1 MNAKG
6 RGAMLKALSQHW
18 PEYLVE
24 AAGLGAF
31 MISACLFVAAL
42 EHPASWLRH
51 AVEDPVLRR
60 LVIGVA
66 MGLTAI
72 AIIYSP
78 WGKRSGAHLNP
89 AVTLTFFRLGKV
101 EPWDALFY
109 VLAQFAG
116 GVAGVLLAGLSLG
129 QPVLADASVNYV
141 ATLPGKHGIGAAFI
155 AELVISFGLMWV
167 VLTTT
172 NSRRLNRFTGL
183 FAGLLVATYIALE
196 APLSGMSMNPAR
208 TFGSA
213 LPAHAW
219 TGLWIYFTAPPLG
232 MLLAAELY
240 LRTKGATSILC
251 CKLHHENNERCIFRC
266 RYPHAIGQ
274 TVEIAPAGPSQGIHR
289 RDRFGRIMGW
299 TSDAI
304 RFAERSVAPFVD
316 LVIRLGLAQIF
327 LVSAILKLSNW
338 ENAITLATYEYPV
351 SWMDPATAA
360 YVGIAIELSGGA
372 LLAVGLATRFAAA
385 AMLALSLVI
394 QFNYVVVDANLF
406 WAVLFGWYAVRGA
419 GPLSL
424 DHAVSRGLGDS
435 ALPFAAAGIRLTTGI
450 TRTLGPIY
458 QLFLRLWIAAALAIA
473 GWQLALETHRAGAD
487 LLGQLQLWLPSKSAA
502 VYPAYAAV
510 IAAPL
515 LAIGLATRAAAL
527 ALILYTL
534 AVPMTDPAFTGDWYW
549 LAVFGLLALYG
560 PGELSVDAF
569 IERGLR
575 RLFPQL
581 QGKPA
586 FSLDGLP
593 QVVIV
598 GAGFGGLACAAAL
611 RRTRVSVTLVDRHN
625 YHLFQPLLYQVA
637 TTALSPGDIATPV
650 RGLFR
655 EYFNVRVLLGEVTGI
670 DTAAQHVVLA
680 DQRLPYDY
688 LVLATGASHSY
699 FGRDEWEPYAPGLKR
714 IEDATDV
721 RRRLLMAFERAEAI
735 EDVEERRALL
745 TFLVVGGGPT
755 GVELAGA
762 IAELAKYGMEKEFRR
777 FDPATARVILVQSGP
792 RVLPTFP
799 EHLSE
804 RAKRSL
810 EKLGVH
816 VLVDNRVEDIDEA
829 GVLVSG
835 RRIAAR
841 TVFWAAGVVASPA
854 ARWLRAEADKA
865 GRLKVNPDLTVPGLA
880 KVFAIGDTASVEGW
894 QGQPVPGLAPAAKQ
908 GGIYVARVI
917 RARIEGR
924 APPSRFAYKHLG
936 SLATIGRKA
945 AVADFGWLRLSG
957 APAWWLWG
965 AVHVAFLVGLRNR
978 ISVLFDWFWAYLTF
992 RSGTRLITGSEPRN
1006 REPIEA
1012 PLSAPRLSAIGNT
1025 VRS

>member
-1 MNAKG
+1 M
-6 RGAMLKALSQHW
+6 
-18 PEYLVE
+18 
-24 AAGLGAF
+24 
-31 MISACLFVAAL
+31 
-42 EHPASWLRH
+42 
-51 AVEDPVLRR
+51 
-60 LVIGVA
+60 
-66 MGLTAI
+66 
-72 AIIYSP
+72 
-78 WGKRSGAHLNP
+78 
-89 AVTLTFFRLGKV
+89 TLTFWRLRKV

-109 VLAQFAG
+109 VLTQFAG
-116 GVAGVLLAGLSLG
+116 GIGGVFLAGLLLG
-129 QPVLADASVNYV
+129 WPVLADPSVNYV
-141 ATLPGKHGIGAAFI
+141 ATLPGHDRIVAAFI
-155 AELVISFGLMWV
+155 AEILISFGLMWV
-167 VLTTT
+167 VLTTS
-172 NSRRLNRFTGL
+172 NIRRLNRYTGL

-196 APLSGMSMNPAR
+196 APVSGMSMNPAR

-240 LRTKGATSILC
+240 LRTKGAASILC

-266 RYPHAIGQ
+266 RYPHAMGQ
-274 TVEIAPAGPSQGIHR
+274 TAEISAAGVSQGIHR
-289 RDRFGRIMGW
+289 RDRFGRVMGW
-299 TSDAI
+299 ISDAM

-316 LVIRLGLAQIF
+316 LMIRLGLAQIF

-338 ENAITLATYEYPV
+338 DNAITLATYEYPV
-351 SWMDPATAA
+351 SWMDPVTAA
-360 YVGIAIELSGGA
+360 YVGIAIELAGGA

-394 QFNYVVVDANLF
+394 QFNYVVLDANLF
-406 WAVLFGWYAVRGA
+406 WAVLFGWYVVRGA

-424 DHAVSRGLGDS
+424 DHVLRRGLGDS
-435 ALPFAAAGIRLTTGI
+435 ALPFAAAGIRLASGI
-450 TRTLGPIY
+450 TRTVGPIY
-458 QLFLRLWIAAALAIA
+458 PLLLRVWIAAALAIA
-473 GWQLALETHRAGAD
+473 GWPLAVEAHRTGAD
-487 LLGQLQLWLPSKSAA
+487 LLGHLQLWLPSKTAA
-502 VYPAYAAV
+502 VYPLYAAL

-515 LAIGLATRAAAL
+515 LVLGLATRAVAVAL
-527 ALILYTL
+527 VLVTL
-534 AVPMTDPAFTGDWYW
+534 GAPMMDPALTGDWYW
-549 LAVFGLLALYG
+549 LAVFGLLAVYG
-560 PGELSVDAF
+560 PGGLSVDAL
-569 IERGLR
+569 IERELR
-575 RLFPQL
+575 HLFPQL
-581 QGKPA
+581 EGKPA

-593 QVVIV
+593 RVVVV

-611 RRTRVSVTLVDRHN
+611 RRTRASVTLIDRHN

-655 EYFNVRVLLGEVTGI
+655 EHFNIRVLLGEVTGI
-670 DTAAQHVVLA
+670 DTAARRVLLA
-680 DQRLPYDY
+680 DQHLPYDY

-699 FGRDEWEPYAPGLKR
+699 FERDEWEPYAPGLKR

-721 RRRLLMAFERAEAI
+721 RRRLLTAFERAEATTD
-735 EDVEERRALL
+735 EDERRALL
-745 TFLVVGGGPT
+745 TFLIVGGGPT

-799 EHLSE
+799 ERLSE

-810 EKLGVH
+810 EKLGVQ
-816 VLVDNRVEDIDEA
+816 VLVDNRVQDIDEA
-829 GVLVSG
+829 GVTVSG

-865 GRLKVNPDLTVPGLA
+865 GRLKVNADLTVPGLPN
-880 KVFAIGDTASVEGW
+880 VFAIGDTSSVNAW
-894 QGQPVPGLAPAAKQ
+894 QGDPVPGLAPAAQQ
-908 GGIYVARVI
+908 GGAYVTRVV

-924 APPSRFAYKHLG
+924 EPPGAFAYKHLG

-992 RSGTRLITGSEPRN
+992 RSGTRLITGGEPGDRQ
-1006 REPIEA
+1006 PSQA
-1012 PLSAPRLSAIGNT
+1012 PAALSAPRLSAVGNAVAGVSSQST
-1025 VRS
+1025 HFSNTRFVS